1 MLLGAGMA
9 ASIRTHQQEKSRGT
23 KKQARS
29 PNLGRMSRL
38 LKASRAARR
47 PMMTTTLKETGRR
60 HR

>member
-1 MLLGAGMA
+1 MLA
-9 ASIRTHQQEKSRGT
+9 AMPAPSSTYQQEKSRGT